1 VTAVLGSSPSMF
13 GLLKLRIPGACKF
26 CRASGNIA
34 LETTL
39 TGGDVVLRWCCRSCS
54 NEWPV
59 THREVTA
66 AERRQA
72 AADRRKAA
80 RGRERRQL

>member
-1 VTAVLGSSPSMF
+1 MY

-26 CRASGNIA
+26 CRASGSIV

-39 TGGDVVLRWCCRSCS
+39 TGGDVVLRWCCRRCS
-54 NEWPV
+54 KEWPV

-72 AADRRKAA
+72 ADRRKTT
-80 RGRERRQL
+80 RGRERRQV

>member
-1 VTAVLGSSPSMF
+1 MY

-39 TGGDVVLRWCCRSCS
+39 TGGDVVLRWCCRSCV

-72 AADRRKAA
+72 AADRRKAM